1 MKFTKK
7 EAYELLV
14 ADLTKTGKTL
24 ALSDRTINEQLDSL
38 ITLVVTDETELVDF
52 LSKVKPMVKSMNAN
66 LEKTNADFVKKY
78 QEENP
83 VVKPT
88 EPVVPPVIPATDAA
102 TQALQAR
109 LDALEAKEKAAEK
122 AKTLSGVRNTLLA
135 KMKEKGIMDEDWA
148 KEYISEVNITEDF
161 DVDGGADRY
170 LTVFN
175 KLKANFDPNTTPL
188 GATGG
193 GKPQSKFED
202 VITKRNRKYKEENNL
217 K

>member
-7 EAYELLV
+7 EAYESLV

-24 ALSDRTINEQLDSL
+24 ALSERTINEQLDSL

-83 VVKPT
+83 VVTPPVV
-88 EPVVPPVIPATDAA
+88 PVVPPVIPATDAA

-109 LDALEAKEKAAEK
+109 LDALEAKEQAAERAK
-122 AKTLSGVRNTLLA
+122 ALSGVRNTLLA
-135 KMKEKGIMDEDWA
+135 KMKEKGITDEDWA

-170 LTVFN
+170 LKVFN
-175 KLKANFDPNTTPL
+175 KLKANFDPNATPYRA
-188 GATGG
+188 GE
-193 GKPQSKFED
+193 PSS
-202 VITKRNRKYKEENNL
+202 TKGLWDDLKEKKTE
-217 K
+217 

>member
-24 ALSDRTINEQLDSL
+24 ALSERTINEQLDSL

-83 VVKPT
+83 VVKPAA
-88 EPVVPPVIPATDAA
+88 PIVPPVIPATDAA

-109 LDALEAKEKAAEK
+109 LDALEAKEQAAER

-135 KMKEKGIMDEDWA
+135 KMKEKGITDEDWA
-148 KEYISEVNITEDF
+148 KEFVSEVNITEDF
-161 DVDGGADRY
+161 DVDAKCESY
-170 LTVFN
+170 LKIYN
-175 KLKANFDPNTTPL
+175 KSKANFDPNATPYR
-188 GATGG
+188 TGEPSSAKG
-193 GKPQSKFED
+193 LWEDLKPKKAE
-202 VITKRNRKYKEENNL
+202 
-217 K
+217 

>member
-7 EAYELLV
+7 EAYESLV

-24 ALSDRTINEQLDSL
+24 ALSERTINEQLDSL

-83 VVKPT
+83 VVKPVD
-88 EPVVPPVIPATDAA
+88 PVVPPVIPAADAA

-109 LDALEAKEKAAEK
+109 LDALEAKEQAAEK

-135 KMKEKGIMDEDWA
+135 KMKEKGITDEDWA

-170 LTVFN
+170 LKVFN
-175 KLKANFDPNTTPL
+175 KLKANFDPNATPL
-188 GATGG
+188 GAIGG
-193 GKPQSKFED
+193 GEPQNKFDD
-202 VITKRNRKYKEENNL
+202 VIAQRNRKYKEENN
-217 K
+217 

>member
-7 EAYELLV
+7 EAYESLV

-24 ALSDRTINEQLDSL
+24 ALSERTINEQLDSL

-83 VVKPT
+83 IVKPVD
-88 EPVVPPVIPATDAA
+88 PVVPPVIPAADAA

-109 LDALEAKEKAAEK
+109 LDALEAKEQAAEK

-135 KMKEKGIMDEDWA
+135 KMKEKGITDEDWA
-148 KEYISEVNITEDF
+148 KEFVSEVNITEDF
-161 DVDGGADRY
+161 DVDTKCESY
-170 LTVFN
+170 LKIYN
-175 KLKANFDPNTTPL
+175 KSKANFDPNATPL
-188 GATGG
+188 GAIGG
-193 GKPQSKFED
+193 GAPQNKFDD
-202 VITKRNRKYKEENNL
+202 VIAQRNRKYKEENN
-217 K
+217 